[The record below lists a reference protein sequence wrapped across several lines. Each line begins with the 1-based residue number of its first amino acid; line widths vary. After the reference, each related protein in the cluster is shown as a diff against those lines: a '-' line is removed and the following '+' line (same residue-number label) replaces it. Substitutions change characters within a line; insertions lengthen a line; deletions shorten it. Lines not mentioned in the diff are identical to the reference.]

1 MGDYATKEKRQL
13 YKYLPK
19 GSQQNILTVLDSLE
33 NLLSR
38 TGISNAERGPH
49 WVKGDIIR
57 TEISN
62 IIATYSVM

>member
-19 GSQQNILTVLDSLE
+19 GSQHNILTVLDSLE

-38 TGISNAERGPH
+38 TCISNAERGPH
-49 WVKGDIIR
+49 WVKGDII
-57 TEISN
+57 
-62 IIATYSVM
+62 